1 MGVKMRSLKCAFEKG
16 FMDKI
21 ASLETPEE
29 VQAVFKEEG
38 IEISA
43 EKVHFLGS
51 ILNKVAEKDS
61 VKLSEK
67 DLEEIVGGASRN
79 ENSKTM
85 AFRHGFTLFKGFRG
99 KIAGK
104 YLTDV
109 GNGKEFKSY
118 AIAGAATSVGIIAM
132 ALIGFGI
139 AATIGV
145 QKLIEYGHHRKWWGT
160 IK

>member
-1 MGVKMRSLKCAFEKG
+1 MRNLKSALKKEFA
-16 FMDKI
+16 DKI
-21 ASLETPEE
+21 ANLETPEE

-43 EKVHFLGS
+43 EKVHLLGL
-51 ILNKVAEKDS
+51 ILNKVAEKGS

-67 DLEEIVGGASRN
+67 DLEEIVGGVDVK
-79 ENSKTM
+79 ENSEAM

-104 YLTDV
+104 YLTVV

-118 AIAGAATSVGIIAM
+118 AIAGAATSVGIIVM